1 MKRILLC
8 LSVLMLTITSF
19 VSLSA
24 QDDNEDEVLSKEILY
39 NVYYSDMTYKEF
51 EELYDQFTENFGVQS
66 VPEEIINQYIN
77 GESSKLRTIK
87 TGFYDYFSNVKWVNR
102 TDGVS
107 LQVTWKSYLFDF
119 DTSEDETNQQMY
131 RSAKAWELLKNKF
144 SKDSN
149 WTNTTSMK
157 DQFYCHINYAGRNK
171 NPYNLEPWRPVVSN
185 AEMIKCKCNP
195 S

>member
-1 MKRILLC
+1 MF
-8 LSVLMLTITSF
+8 LSITSF

-24 QDDNEDEVLSKEILY
+24 QDNNDSEELAKEALY
-39 NVYYSDMTYKEF
+39 NVYFYDYDYDDF
-51 EELYDQFTENFGVQS
+51 LDLYNQFTENFGEQS
-66 VPEEIINQYIN
+66 VPEEVINQYLN

-102 TDGVS
+102 SDGVT
-107 LQVTWKSYLFDF
+107 LQVTWKNYLFDF

-144 SKDSN
+144 GNDTN

-157 DQFYCHINYAGRNK
+157 NQFYCHINYAGRNK

-185 AEMIKCKCNP
+185 AEMIKCQCNP